1 MPFCN
6 QHCAQLL
13 AAITALLHAMCSC
26 CCIAGE
32 LRLAAETADL
42 RQAMVCAQAAFA
54 DADSTAMAL
63 QSAAPTPVVHYH
75 ISKLQL

>member
-1 MPFCN
+1 MLV
-6 QHCAQLL
+6 ATVIK
-13 AAITALLHAMCSC
+13 ARVWM
-26 CCIAGE
+26 
-32 LRLAAETADL
+32 
-42 RQAMVCAQAAFA
+42 QAAFA